1 MRKLAPVFVLTSF
14 VAFSSACVFAMGDMN
29 KKKSTTVETSTQSNM
44 SAPPLNT
51 TGSSYNSG
59 STGSNM
65 SGSGTSS
72 SSSMGSP
79 MMRDSTPTPMG
90 DTGTSATKAK
100 RSQNAR
106 NDDRCDES
114 RNPGMTLPKD
124 CSPTAGTGAPAS
136 SGTTGQSGGQ

>member
-1 MRKLAPVFVLTSF
+1 MRKLAPAIVLTSF
-14 VAFSSACVFAMGDMN
+14 VAFSSACVFAMGDLN
-29 KKKSTTVETSTQSNM
+29 KKKTTTLETSSQATMPGPLSNT
-44 SAPPLNT
+44 S
-51 TGSSYNSG
+51 GSSYNSG
-59 STGSNM
+59 STGSSM
-65 SGSGTSS
+65 SGSGTSN
-72 SSSMGSP
+72 SSSMGNP
-79 MMRDSTPTPMG
+79 MNMG
-90 DTGTSATKAK
+90 DTGTAATKAK